1 MDFYGS
7 TGLLAGLSFNLA
19 KIYFSLYAPFFQG
32 ENSTLR
38 TKISTCNIFIEILF
52 EISRA
57 RRGVCFVKNVSHF
70 LTCTDCKMWVEV
82 IVCTH

>member
-19 KIYFSLYAPFFQG
+19 KMYFSLYAPFFQG

-38 TKISTCNIFIEILF
+38 TKIYPLVIFSSKF
-52 EISRA
+52 
-57 RRGVCFVKNVSHF
+57 CVKFREHV
-70 LTCTDCKMWVEV
+70 VEYV
-82 IVCTH
+82 L